1 MRTAAQYL
9 DAIKEAKGIDTDY
22 RLGKITG
29 FSKQTLSRW
38 RTGTGHFD
46 EESALRVAELLE
58 IDPAQVLID
67 AAASRMHSPKALR
80 AWESVLSRIG
90 AAAVVA
96 SVGVSAL
103 LASPAADAARLFIMS
118 TTRGRNNGR
127 FSGFLC

>member
-1 MRTAAQYL
+1 MKTAAQYL
-9 DAIKEAKGIDTDY
+9 DAIKEAKSIDSDY
-22 RLGKITG
+22 RLAKVTG
-29 FSKQTLSRW
+29 FGKSRISNY
-38 RTGTGHFD
+38 RNGRYHFD
-46 EESALRVAELLE
+46 EDAALTVAELLD

-103 LASPAADAARLFIMS
+103 LTSPAADAARLCIMS